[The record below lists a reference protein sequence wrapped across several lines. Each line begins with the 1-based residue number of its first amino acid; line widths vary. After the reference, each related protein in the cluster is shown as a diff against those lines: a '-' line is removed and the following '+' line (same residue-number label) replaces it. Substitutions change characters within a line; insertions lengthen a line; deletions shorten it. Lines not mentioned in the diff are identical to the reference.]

1 MGRSNRVT
9 FTVIGVVGALVGVG
23 GLLLSSSALAA
34 VGIAVCLAAA
44 LSAAWWRSPSPP
56 AQPATVSA
64 PPITP
69 EFALARRE
77 VVAPVSSEPSD
88 VIQALI
94 DAVKPSGPVLSAH
107 LWLVD
112 SPSLTLRLVVAGGS
126 QRPAPEPVAC
136 EGTVLGKAATTGA
149 AVLEQEAKISSP
161 TAENT
166 VWRYAVPLKAG
177 EARGVAA
184 VDVVADEPD
193 RAALMTA
200 FSALHA
206 SLSGSLALHV
216 ARTESAAARTLLET
230 VRDLARLVDSQ
241 SVVELLL
248 ERALALAGAQTG
260 SVMLLGE
267 DGTLTIVAAKG
278 LPRDVVRETRVSEG
292 EGIAGWVLATRQ
304 SLVVEDLYNKGAR
317 ARRHGVRSAVAVPIA
332 DDDGVVGVLNVGSR
346 SFQARFSQSH
356 RSALEALGRIGAVA
370 LRNAWALEASRTLYF
385 DTLRA
390 LALALETKDPYSR
403 GTTDRVLEIATALGE
418 ELHLEER
425 EQQGLRVAALLH
437 DVGMS
442 TIGDAAVAENR
453 PLTTVE
459 WGMVQMHPVIAS
471 DVLAQAPALADAV
484 PIVYH
489 HHEHFDGNGYVLGIA
504 GDHIPLGARVLAVS
518 DAFVALTSQRPYRP
532 AVSQADAL
540 AEIEDKSGSQ
550 FDPRAVDALKRYLG
564 RNPQGVP
571 KA

>member
-9 FTVIGVVGALVGVG
+9 FTVIGVVGALVGVV
-23 GLLLSSSALAA
+23 GLALSSSALAA

-44 LSAAWWRSPSPP
+44 LGAAWWRSPSPS
-56 AQPATVSA
+56 ALPATVSA

-69 EFALARRE
+69 EFGPVRRE

-94 DAVKPSGPVLSAH
+94 DAVEPSGPVLSAH

-161 TAENT
+161 TTEST

-184 VDVVADEPD
+184 VDVVAEEPD
-193 RAALMTA
+193 RAALTTA

-241 SVVELLL
+241 NVVELLL

-504 GDHIPLGARVLAVS
+504 GDQIPLGARVLAVA

-540 AEIEDKSGSQ
+540 AEIDDKSGSQ
-550 FDPRAVDALKRYLG
+550 FDPRAVDALNRYLG